1 MRPFL
6 IITFA
11 LLTIGF
17 IGLFLYVQNTK
28 PKNII
33 EETQKQASQ
42 LTLPYKNNDSNDVL
56 TTPAAN
62 AQGAFDT
69 QPTEATEPTPMQETI
84 NATTA
89 TIKTT
94 KGNITMELYPDVAP
108 KTVSNFA
115 AKAKSGYYANLTFH
129 RVEDWVLQGGDP
141 LGTGTGGGDMPTEFN
156 DKPFTPGAVGVA
168 RRGDPSV
175 QNDSQF
181 FIVKTDATWLN
192 KQYTNFG
199 MVTSGMDVVNKMEI
213 GDKILS
219 ITVE

>member
-17 IGLFLYVQNTK
+17 IGLFFYVQNTK

-33 EETQKQASQ
+33 DETKKQASE

-56 TTPAAN
+56 TTPSTN
-62 AQGAFDT
+62 AQGVFDT
-69 QPTEATEPTPMQETI
+69 HPTEAATTTMQEAI
-84 NATTA
+84 HATTA
-89 TIKTT
+89 TIKTS
-94 KGNITMELYPDVAP
+94 KGDITIELYPDVAP

-115 AKAKSGYYANLTFH
+115 SKAKSGYYANLTFH

-168 RRGDPSV
+168 RRSDPSV

-181 FIVKTDATWLN
+181 FIVKTDATFLN